1 MSGKVL
7 TFNNTFLE
15 EAMKNSLNTFATK
28 INPTHLKF
36 IFMLVMLA
44 MLVLGAG
51 APSDVGGV
59 GR

>member
-1 MSGKVL
+1 
-7 TFNNTFLE
+7 
-15 EAMKNSLNTFATK
+15 MKNTFAKFAIK

-36 IFMLVMLA
+36 FFMLLMLA
-44 MLVLGAG
+44 MLVVGAG